1 MTGKTF
7 SQCWG
12 VSGGAE
18 LETQARRWG
27 VYRSISQRLTMKIYA
42 TPKPI
47 VAKIS
52 NLIK

>member
-7 SQCWG
+7 SQGWG
-12 VSGGAE
+12 VSGGAKLE
-18 LETQARRWG
+18 LKPDDGEYIAAL
-27 VYRSISQRLTMKIYA
+27 IMKIYA

-52 NLIK
+52 SLIK

>member
-7 SQCWG
+7 SQGWG
-12 VSGGAE
+12 SVVVQNSKLKPDDGEYIAA
-18 LETQARRWG
+18 L
-27 VYRSISQRLTMKIYA
+27 IMKIYA

-52 NLIK
+52 SLIK

>member
-7 SQCWG
+7 SQGWG
-12 VSGGAE
+12 QWWCKTRNSSQTVG
-18 LETQARRWG
+18 
-27 VYRSISQRLTMKIYA
+27 SISQRLIMKIYA